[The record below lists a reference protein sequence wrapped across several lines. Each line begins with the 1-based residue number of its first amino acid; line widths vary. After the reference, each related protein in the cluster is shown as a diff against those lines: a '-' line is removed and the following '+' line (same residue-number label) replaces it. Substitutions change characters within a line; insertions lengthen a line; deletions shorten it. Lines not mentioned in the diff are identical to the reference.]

1 MSDREAAGTQRHK
14 RRFGRLNNVWLD
26 LSVEL
31 ARKSMNLGE
40 LRQIEENDVID
51 FDKLAGEAF
60 DVLLNGRKFAEGE
73 IVVVTDLMAIRLTG
87 FVNCEAVS

>member
-1 MSDREAAGTQRHK
+1 MSAHDSVDPSG
-14 RRFGRLNNVWLD
+14 LNNVYVD
-26 LSVEL
+26 LVVEF
-31 ARKSMNLGE
+31 ARKEVTAGE
-40 LRQIEENDVID
+40 LRRLQPSDVIV

-87 FVNCEAVS
+87 MVDHQEGES